1 MTADTQRIPIKLLL
15 AIGFGMFLGVLS
27 ANSIPV
33 MIGALIDGLA
43 VNEAE
48 VGVLGTVELLAVA
61 FAALAAAPL
70 AGKVSNR
77 RLAVSGCLLA
87 ITAQF
92 LSAAVD
98 SLYLLAG
105 LRFIAGAGLGLAYA
119 AAAMAAAATA
129 NPDRVLGYSVTAGLL
144 AIVVLLPGLV
154 SVVAAAGYKGG
165 YVALGA
171 LVILLVP
178 VMGWLDRGKTREAQP
193 GTAPALPRRSLC
205 GLLLCIALF
214 NIGSGAIWS
223 FSERVGVQAG
233 LTAEEAGFIIATSAL
248 SGVVGALFAGWLGD
262 RWGRRRPVILA
273 LVLAGAGY
281 ILLGEAANNAGYI
294 AGVHLY
300 MGTYMFLFPLMIGA
314 GAVMD
319 ASGRAAT
326 LAAGTIS
333 LTFAVGPAC
342 GGYIVTWFSYAAIGW
357 FSCALCL
364 LAALA
369 FILVRPADGYRLNT
383 SG

>member
-1 MTADTQRIPIKLLL
+1 MTAGTQRTPIKLLVG
-15 AIGFGMFLGVLS
+15 IGFGMFLGVLS

-33 MIGALIDGLA
+33 MIGALVDGLA
-43 VNEAE
+43 ITEAE

-61 FAALAAAPL
+61 LAALAAAPL

-77 RLAVSGCLLA
+77 RLAVFGCLLA

-92 LSAAVD
+92 LSAAAD

-144 AIVVLLPGLV
+144 AIVILLPGLV
-154 SVVAAAGYKGG
+154 EVVAATGHKGG
-165 YVALGA
+165 YAALGV
-171 LVILLVP
+171 LVIFLTP
-178 VMGWLDRGKTREAQP
+178 VMSWLERGTARATEP
-193 GTAPALPRRSLC
+193 GPAPALPVRSLV

-223 FSERVGVQAG
+223 FSERIGQQTG
-233 LTAEEAGFIIATSAL
+233 LTLEEAGFIIATGAF
-248 SGVVGALFAGWLGD
+248 SGVAGSLSAGWLGD
-262 RWGRRRPVILA
+262 RWGRRRPVIFV
-273 LVLAGAGY
+273 LVVAGLGYMVMAGATDRVSY
-281 ILLGEAANNAGYI
+281 VT
-294 AGVHLY
+294 GVNIY
-300 MGTYMFLFPLMIGA
+300 WVTYMFLLPLMIGA
-314 GAVMD
+314 GAAMD
-319 ASGRAAT
+319 AAGRAAT
-326 LAAGTIS
+326 LAAGSIS
-333 LTFAVGPAC
+333 LTFALGPAC
-342 GGYIVTWFSYAAIGW
+342 GGYIATWFSYAAIGW

-369 FILVRPADGYRLNT
+369 FVLVRPADG
-383 SG
+383 